1 MILDTEKDCDN
12 YLHINNPKA
21 RRVVLTLVEEEN
33 FVDVWRLMN
42 DDTRKYTWRRLNPT
56 KKQAILD
63 YFLVSEPIFSF
74 VTDSDIVPG
83 YRTDHSGIILKLK
96 LQELERGRSYWKFNN
111 TLLKDKKYIEEVKK
125 IISEVKS
132 IYATNS
138 ETINVNDTLD
148 NEIVF
153 NINDQLFLETLLMT
167 IRGNTI
173 KYSSVEKRKK
183 LEEENK
189 LEQEI
194 NELEEIIN
202 NDFSNA
208 DEDKIVN
215 LARKKETFI
224 EIRKEKNEGVM
235 LRSRSRYQDL
245 GEKPSKY
252 FFNLE
257 NRNYANKAMTKII

>member
-1 MILDTEKDCDN
+1 M
-12 YLHINNPKA
+12 
-21 RRVVLTLVEEEN
+21 
-33 FVDVWRLMN
+33 
-42 DDTRKYTWRRLNPT
+42 
-56 KKQAILD
+56 D

-83 YRTDHSGIILKLK
+83 NRTDHSGIILKLK

-138 ETINVNDTLD
+138 ETINVNDILD

-173 KYSSVEKRKK
+173 KYSS
-183 LEEENK
+183 
-189 LEQEI
+189 I
-194 NELEEIIN
+194 
-202 NDFSNA
+202 
-208 DEDKIVN
+208 
-215 LARKKETFI
+215 KKE
-224 EIRKEKNEGVM
+224 
-235 LRSRSRYQDL
+235 
-245 GEKPSKY
+245 
-252 FFNLE
+252 
-257 NRNYANKAMTKII
+257 RN